1 MKFKRTEDTT
11 RVICADD
18 PTVEVIS
25 RLGGMHAGPTVFFV
39 GLDGEM
45 FNFVAGRPDGPVPN
59 IDGPLPEEFRFY
71 TIVDMLQIRKVRTAL
86 RSKTL
91 VDNWLRSTAT
101 SFASAEQQDRV
112 IEALTDGIKEL
123 GTVYDFMFSRVTFSK
138 ALQQKLKD
146 GDFVEQ

>member
-1 MKFKRTEDTT
+1 MKFKKTEDTT
-11 RVICADD
+11 RVVCADD

-45 FNFVAGRPDGPVPN
+45 FNFVAGGPDGPVAN

-86 RSKTL
+86 RSKKL
-91 VDNWLRSTAT
+91 EDNWLRSTAT

-123 GTVYDFMFSRVTFSK
+123 GTNHDFMFIRVKFSK
-138 ALQQKLKD
+138 ALQQKLTN
-146 GDFVEQ
+146 GDFISK